1 MSPRRPI
8 VAANWKMNKTPS
20 QTEEFLQAFL
30 PKFGPNCGSDA
41 VVIPPFTS
49 IPAAARVLA
58 GNPVVGL
65 GAQNMH
71 PEESG
76 AFTGEVSAGFLREL
90 NVGYVV
96 LGHSERR
103 QLFGEN
109 DAFINQ
115 KVLAALN
122 AGLTPILCIGE
133 TLEERDA
140 GQLETVCR
148 TQLEGGLANVAPD
161 RISGLVIAYEP
172 VWAIGTGRTATP
184 DQAQE
189 AHAFVRGVLANL
201 YGADR
206 AAEVRIQ
213 YGGSMKPGNAAE
225 LMAQPDVNGGLVG
238 GASLEAGSFF
248 EIVAAAE
255 ASVSGQGAG

>member
-1 MSPRRPI
+1 MPQRRPI
-8 VAANWKMNKTPS
+8 VAANWKMNKTPA
-20 QTEEFLQAFL
+20 QTQEFLQGFL
-30 PKFGPNCGSDA
+30 PKFGSACGSDA
-41 VVIPPFTS
+41 VIIPPFTS
-49 IPAAARVLA
+49 IPAGAQLLA
-58 GNPVVGL
+58 GNSLVGL

-71 PEESG
+71 PESSG
-76 AFTGEVSAGFLREL
+76 AFTGEVSAEFLRQL
-90 NVGYVV
+90 DVGYVV

-103 QLFGEN
+103 QLFGET

-115 KVLAALN
+115 KVLAAFN

-133 TLEERDA
+133 TLQERDA
-140 GQLETVCR
+140 GQLESVCR
-148 TQLEGGLANVAPD
+148 TQLEGGLANVPAD
-161 RISGLVIAYEP
+161 RISGVVIAYEP

-184 DQAQE
+184 EQAQD
-189 AHAFVRGVLANL
+189 AHAFVRSVLANL

-225 LMAQPDVNGGLVG
+225 LMAQPDVDGGLVG

-248 EIVAAAE
+248 EIVAAAA
-255 ASVSGQGAG
+255 ASVAS

>member
-1 MSPRRPI
+1 MSRRPI
-8 VAANWKMNKTPS
+8 VAANWKMNKTPAET
-20 QTEEFLQAFL
+20 TEFFNAFL
-30 PKFGPNCGSDA
+30 PKFGDSCGSDA
-41 VVIPPFTS
+41 VIIPPFVDIS
-49 IPAAARVLA
+49 AAAEALS
-58 GNPVVGL
+58 GNSVVGL

-71 PEESG
+71 NEANG
-76 AFTGEVSAGFLREL
+76 AFTGEVSAGMLNAL

-103 QLFGEN
+103 AIFGET

-115 KVLAALN
+115 KVLAALE

-140 GQLETVCR
+140 GKLEEVCR
-148 TQLEGGLANVAPD
+148 TQLEGGLANVPAD
-161 RISGLVIAYEP
+161 QQAKIVIAYEP

-184 DQAQE
+184 EQAQE
-189 AHAFVRGVLANL
+189 AHAFVRSVLGELFGDN
-201 YGADR
+201 
-206 AAEVRIQ
+206 AAQVRIQ

-225 LMAQPDVNGGLVG
+225 LMSQPDVDGGLVG
-238 GASLEAGSFF
+238 GASLEADSFY

-255 ASVSGQGAG
+255 ASVS